1 MGGSSLS
8 VRRSEVVE
16 GSRGDGSEAGVYYT
30 VYGEALPFLG
40 EALPFLGADK
50 GQNRRNDSASDR
62 EMRRPLVWLERRE
75 SRL

>member
-1 MGGSSLS
+1 VGGSSLS

-30 VYGEALPFLG
+30 VYG